1 MEWSDVHAFMLA
13 RLKSKDKLLN
23 THTLHKTCMVYKKK
37 KKVLL
42 IQDPDF
48 LCTPDDL
55 QPYITVLVESFCAT
69 TIKYYRTSSD
79 AMEWC

>member
-1 MEWSDVHAFMLA
+1 MLA

-23 THTLHKTCMVYKKK
+23 THTLHKTCMAYLKRK

-42 IQDPDF
+42 TQDPDF
-48 LCTPDDL
+48 LCTPDNL
-55 QPYITVLVESFCAT
+55 QPYVTVLVESSCAT
-69 TIKYYRTSSD
+69 TIKYCRTSSD